1 MSAFSTSRI
10 VGFGHAV
17 PRREVLNAE
26 LEAQLGLEAGWI
38 ARRTGIEARRWA
50 EPSDTLSGLAQ
61 GAAEMALAEADLPRD
76 AIGLTLIA
84 TSTPDQLLPPT
95 APLLAHRL
103 GLNRSGAADLAG
115 ACAGFLYALVLAE
128 GFVRLHRKP
137 ALVVAANFLSR
148 RINPAERGSAVLF
161 ADAAGAVVLAPSHE
175 PDTGI
180 LGVSLASDGAG
191 YDLVAIP
198 GGGSSRPFGPDLPL
212 EETRMTITDGR
223 ELYVQ
228 AVRMM
233 TESARTA
240 LDAAGLDAGAVDWL
254 APHQANARMLD
265 MVAHQLGIAPEKV
278 VRSIARYG
286 NSSAATIPLSLSLA
300 HRERAF
306 RRGETLVLTAAGAGL
321 TGGACALRL

>member
-1 MSAFSTSRI
+1 MSAFSTSRV

-17 PRREVLNAE
+17 PAREVLNAE

-38 ARRTGIEARRWA
+38 SRRTGIEARRWA
-50 EPSDTLSGLAQ
+50 LPGDTLSGLAQ
-61 GAAEMALAEADLPRD
+61 GAAEMALVEADLPRED
-76 AIGLTLIA
+76 IGLTLLA

-103 GLNRSGAADLAG
+103 GLTRSGAADLAG

-128 GFVRLHRKP
+128 GFVRVHRKP
-137 ALVVAANFLSR
+137 ALVVAANILSR
-148 RINPAERGSAVLF
+148 RINPAERGSSVLF
-161 ADAAGAVVLAPSHE
+161 ADAAGALVLAPSTE

-198 GGGSSRPFGPDLPL
+198 GGGSSRPFGPDLPF
-212 EETRMTITDGR
+212 EDTRMTISDGR

-233 TESARTA
+233 TESARAA
-240 LDAAGLDAGAVDWL
+240 LDAAKLETSAVDWL

-278 VRSIARYG
+278 VRSIALYG

-300 HRERAF
+300 HRARAF
-306 RRGETLVLTAAGAGL
+306 RRGDVLALTAAGAGL
-321 TGGACALRL
+321 TGGACVLRI

>member
-10 VGFGHAV
+10 IGFGHAV
-17 PRREVLNAE
+17 PAREVLNAE
-26 LEAQLGLEAGWI
+26 LEAQLALEPGWI

-50 EPSDTLSGLAQ
+50 QPGETLSGLAQ
-61 GAAEMALAEADLPRD
+61 GAAEMALAEADLPRAD
-76 AIGLTLIA
+76 IGLTLLA

-103 GLNRSGAADLAG
+103 GLTRSGAADLAG

-137 ALVVAANFLSR
+137 ALVVAANILSR

-161 ADAAGAVVLAPSHE
+161 ADAAGAVVLAPSEE

-180 LGVSLASDGAG
+180 LGVSLAADGAG
-191 YDLVAIP
+191 YDLVTIP
-198 GGGSSRPFGPDLPL
+198 GGGSSRPFGPDLPF

-233 TESARTA
+233 TESAKAALQTA
-240 LDAAGLDAGAVDWL
+240 ALHAGAVNWL

-300 HRERAF
+300 HRDRAF

-321 TGGACALRL
+321 TGGACVLRL